1 MVFGHERNEVRM
13 LANPMMPA
21 PGASFA
27 VLTAI
32 TLSSEAGYLKSA
44 QDGVSQE
51 AAAASMLAWAAT
63 NPNVDPVPI
72 HASLERYL
80 VATRTNERSGEAAV
94 HGDDPATADALAD
107 LEHTVRTA
115 AAASASIGTPASG
128 ELLCRS
134 VDQTSTGSTRSARR
148 RCSCAYLPTLYL
160 VTLIVSGLALVAN
173 AGAIVSAVSRRA
185 ALLGGQRGDRR
196 RPQPGLLLGASD
208 RPVPWRPDG
217 DG

>member
-1 MVFGHERNEVRM
+1 MDWLVSTPLWALLIGWLAVTIVAAVIGRAFVSRVVLGHERNEVRM

-21 PGASFA
+21 LGALFA

-63 NPNVDPVPI
+63 NPNVDPAPI

-80 VATRTNERSGEAAV
+80 VATRTNEWSGEAAA

-115 AAASASIGTPASG
+115 AAASAPSGRRRAASC
-128 ELLCRS
+128 CRR
-134 VDQTSTGSTRSARR
+134 STRSRR
-148 RCSCAYLPTLYL
+148 VDAVGSPT
-160 VTLIVSGLALVAN
+160 
-173 AGAIVSAVSRRA
+173 RRA
-185 ALLGGQRGDRR
+185 TCRR
-196 RPQPGLLLGASD
+196 STSSR
-208 RPVPWRPDG
+208 
-217 DG
+217 